1 METPTRSDEA
11 ADSRRTRRMGQD
23 ESSRHMRGIG
33 LLLDDG
39 PPGSD
44 GVLLSPEP
52 VLLLTCMAFLAQT
65 FTALMWH

>member
-1 METPTRSDEA
+1 
-11 ADSRRTRRMGQD
+11 MGQD